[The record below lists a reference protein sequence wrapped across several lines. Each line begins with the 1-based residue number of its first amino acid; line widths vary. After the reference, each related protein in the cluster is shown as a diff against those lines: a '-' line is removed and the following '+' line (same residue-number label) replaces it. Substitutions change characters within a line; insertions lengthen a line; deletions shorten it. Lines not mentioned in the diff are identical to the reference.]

1 MDQAENH
8 RSKWLVFQQATT
20 QEAFRFLD
28 PSQEFFNIKTHHDC
42 EKRFWQHEKD
52 ILDHFSKAF
61 PYPNVFKPRKRVFL
75 PRPKNSVGVNPYI
88 LAIRMGKLM
97 GSPIFRI
104 QSHIITWLV
113 TLYIPQCTSFI
124 VPSISSLYP
133 QTVPYTTFFES
144 SPLRLRV
151 PHGLASETGTFQ
163 EKNIDMEKQHKNTMD
178 VDHFQMKT

>member
-1 MDQAENH
+1 MIA
-8 RSKWLVFQQATT
+8 K
-20 QEAFRFLD
+20 
-28 PSQEFFNIKTHHDC
+28 
-42 EKRFWQHEKD
+42 
-52 ILDHFSKAF
+52 
-61 PYPNVFKPRKRVFL
+61 NVFDNTKKTFSIILIKPSHIQMSSSPENECFFL
-75 PRPKNSVGVNPYI
+75 GLKTRWGVNPYI